1 MRSLL
6 DGGPFVWLLLALS
19 VTALTVVLE
28 RAWSLRRDRVMPRP
42 LLDALAGGVGGQGGP
57 GGIGGIGGPG
67 SPGGIGGIGGIGD
80 LARLRG
86 ACAAQPSPLS
96 RLVDSVLDHLPWPKS
111 ENVAALEVR
120 ARQEIAGLE
129 RGLVVLE
136 VIVGIAP
143 LLGLVGTIYGII
155 PLLGDFGSNLQA
167 DNAFI
172 ARGMS
177 VALYKTVLGLLV
189 AMPSLAAWSFFTKR
203 VELLGLELEAVCDG
217 LLRRHYLRSGA
228 EGAAGAGAD
237 GGGQRP

>member
-42 LLDALAGGVGGQGGP
+42 LLDALAGGVGGP
-57 GGIGGIGGPG
+57 GG
-67 SPGGIGGIGGIGD
+67 PGGIGGIGGIGD

-96 RLVDSVLDHLPWPKS
+96 RLVDSVLDHLPWPKP

>member
-19 VTALTVVLE
+19 VTALTVALE
-28 RAWSLRRDRVMPRP
+28 RAWCLRRGRILPRP
-42 LLDALAGGVGGQGGP
+42 LLDALAGD
-57 GGIGGIGGPG
+57 GITT
-67 SPGGIGGIGGIGD
+67 GD
-80 LARLRG
+80 GARLRG
-86 ACAAQPSPLS
+86 ACEAQPSPLS
-96 RLVDSVLDHLPWPKS
+96 RLVVSILDHRPWPKS

-120 ARQEIAGLE
+120 ARQEIAGME

-136 VIVGIAP
+136 IIVGIAP

-172 ARGMS
+172 AKGMS

-189 AMPSLAAWSFFTKR
+189 AMPSLAAWSFFNKR
-203 VELLGLELEAVCDG
+203 VELLGLELEAVCDV
-217 LLRRHYLRSGA
+217 LLRRHYLREASPAGRG
-228 EGAAGAGAD
+228 EGVK
-237 GGGQRP
+237 P